1 MPVIPMTP
9 MPVSPWTSMTW
20 WWRPTSKCKR
30 VTGRFLRPMF
40 IVRLVTGKPLSEPL
54 PVLLHRTSYNKEEVE
69 HEGGYA
75 AFFARHGY
83 IAVLQDCRG
92 CFAARAVT
100 STS

>member
-40 IVRLVTGKPLSEPL
+40 MRPARDGKPLSEPL

-75 AFFARHGY
+75 AFLLATDTLPSCR
-83 IAVLQDCRG
+83 IAAGVS
-92 CFAARAVT
+92 ARAVT